1 MRLDLRLQRLPLAF
15 ALLLLDA
22 QPLVHQV
29 GRLGDHVVEAV
40 GQLPELRA
48 RRDLTPHVQI
58 SLLHAPHRLRQPA
71 DGVGDGHGQ
80 LQREDQR
87 QHQRRRRDEQI
98 GLVDP
103 VPAAQQLLRIGD
115 AHGGPARRLRRA
127 GDVES
132 AAAPVAEEHPAVF
145 GREHLLGVLL
155 LQPRVDEILLRVPED
170 AARPVDEVDIAPA
183 AQLDIRAEPVDDL
196 IVEVDQQH
204 ALHLPCRV
212 EHGLGKGDDPVVLP
226 RDQIF
231 HAGRRDL
238 DLIRVRQRVHVPVR
252 RVIIGIGIERRALAS
267 EQRPAR
273 LRDERDGGDLRAD
286 LLCGGQLLLCAAAGR
301 VGQPVLVRR
310 LQIGRDR
317 AVVDDEI
324 RNVLHIVHVHLE
336 LRVDAQDE
344 LLGVVRGA
352 IQQLARRDA
361 DGHIG
366 HHARDDQDQ
375 QHEQRRDPRAD
386 RMPGKEL
393 LLFVHFSAS
402 LYCFG
407 VMPVR
412 RRKVSEK

>member
-1 MRLDLRLQRLPLAF
+1 M
-15 ALLLLDA
+15 
-22 QPLVHQV
+22 
-29 GRLGDHVVEAV
+29 
-40 GQLPELRA
+40 
-48 RRDLTPHVQI
+48 
-58 SLLHAPHRLRQPA
+58 
-71 DGVGDGHGQ
+71 
-80 LQREDQR
+80 
-87 QHQRRRRDEQI
+87 
-98 GLVDP
+98 
-103 VPAAQQLLRIGD
+103 
-115 AHGGPARRLRRA
+115 
-127 GDVES
+127 
-132 AAAPVAEEHPAVF
+132 
-145 GREHLLGVLL
+145 
-155 LQPRVDEILLRVPED
+155 PED
-170 AARPVDEVDIAPA
+170 AARLVDEVDIAPA
-183 AQLDIRAEPVDDL
+183 AQLDIRTEPVDDL

-204 ALHLPCRV
+204 ALHLPGRV

-226 RDQIF
+226 RDQVF
-231 HAGRRDL
+231 HARRRDL
-238 DLIRVRQRVHVPVR
+238 DLVRIRQRVHVPVR

-273 LRDERDGGDLRAD
+273 LRDKRDGGDLRAD
-286 LLCGGQLLLCAAAGR
+286 LLRGGQLLLCAAAGR

-317 AVVDDEI
+317 AVVDDEV
-324 RNVLHIVHVHLE
+324 RNVLHIFHVHIE
-336 LRVDAQDE
+336 LRIDAQDE

-366 HHARDDQDQ
+366 HHACDDQDQ